1 MFVIFSAPM
10 SGTGMKIKITIIAFI
25 WLLAGQA
32 ILAQVPAQLQA
43 ALEKDSARD
52 DLSGWIYDQLQW
64 VAKAPASRWSLLVR
78 ATEKAW
84 RRPHTNE
91 EVQAWLDL
99 LTNKGYTLLL
109 NGSIVPSTDAY
120 SAAYD
125 WARQHPDIT
134 DEDLVLETILKPLGN
149 NYTRLGDYEQAL
161 FIHRKAL
168 ALATV
173 NPDKQVLAGVYG
185 NLANTSSN
193 MGRPQSSLD
202 YCRQGLEVV
211 DPHSALSGLLLS
223 EQADAAQQLKD
234 VDLAQKSIGK
244 SIAILENALVRRE
257 NPAAGYWLLM
267 AYQQAGDIY
276 TDRPREAL
284 GYYRRALGLQS
295 RLEQRQEGTRRRERA
310 KLFLRLGSLFA
321 RTGEVGQAIDWLDKC
336 LEVLAPGKTTASLKE
351 SDLYA
356 ENTLV
361 DVLYIRA
368 GLSRRQK
375 NTEEALRLYGLSFAA
390 ESKLRQELISNSSR
404 EQSIA
409 DTRSRYEEAIGFTWE
424 TWKRTQEKKYLSVLL
439 RFMESS
445 KAQLL
450 LEEVQ
455 MQQRYQLSR
464 PGDSVTTRI
473 RLLERAL
480 AYYEK
485 EALQADKNDSVNA
498 NQERQISWELAQL
511 RKKATGADGVSGT
524 GEVPGT
530 GRTPRAGEVSGTGGV
545 PRAGGLKDEVPV
557 MDEQV
562 VLEKGQAARSFF
574 CGSAAIY
581 TLECTS
587 TGISFAE
594 KLPLPAS
601 WQDSLRI
608 YIHTWFEQ
616 GANAMI
622 DRPLTYYRQA
632 YAVYRDLFGLHPFQ
646 AGASYIL
653 LMDGALN
660 LLPVEALVT
669 EPEVRPSPVDWPFVL
684 DRALISY
691 GWSLQTLRE
700 QGPTAGGKGFSG
712 FFLSGNLRSS
722 PILKAIETEQ
732 SDLQKII
739 PIGSWYTNE
748 QATTGAFRK
757 AMASSAVLHISS
769 HAFAKKDSLDM
780 PHIELFDAPFYLFE
794 LKGLDYRPALV
805 VLGACRTGDGRM
817 VTGEGAQS
825 LARAF
830 TGGGAKAVIAGW
842 WNVNDETAA
851 SLIKGFYAQLIV
863 QQDSSGVKINAARAL
878 RAAKLNW
885 LKDPA
890 VPYLNKLPYYW
901 AALNYQ
907 GNPQPL
913 REETFQGA
921 GRRRIS
927 GYWWL
932 SIPVLLII
940 SVLYRVRRSYMLP

>member
-10 SGTGMKIKITIIAFI
+10 SGTGMKIKLTIIAII

-32 ILAQVPAQLQA
+32 VVAQVSSELQA
-43 ALEKDSARD
+43 ALEKDRARD

-64 VAKAPASRWSLLVR
+64 VSKAPASRWGLLAH

-91 EVQAWLDL
+91 EIQAWLDL
-99 LTNKGYTLLL
+99 LTNEGYTLLL
-109 NGSIVPSTDAY
+109 NGSIVSSTDAY

-134 DEDLVLETILKPLGN
+134 DDNLVLETILKPLGN

-168 ALATV
+168 ALASV
-173 NPDKQVLAGVYG
+173 NPDKQVLAGVYS

-193 MGRPQSSLD
+193 MGRPQLSLD
-202 YCRQGLEVV
+202 YCRQGLAVV
-211 DPHSALSGLLLS
+211 NPHSALSGLLLS
-223 EQADAAQQLKD
+223 EQADAAQELKD
-234 VDLAQKSIGK
+234 FDLARKSIGK
-244 SIAILENALVRRE
+244 SIGILENALIRHE

-276 TDRPREAL
+276 TDRPEEAL
-284 GYYRRALGLQS
+284 GYYKKALALQS
-295 RLEQRQEGTRRRERA
+295 RPEQGTRRRERA

-321 RTGEVGQAIDWLDKC
+321 RTGKVEQAVDWLDKC
-336 LEVLAPGKTTASLKE
+336 LVILAPGKTVTSLKE

-361 DVLYIRA
+361 DVLYLRA
-368 GLSRRQK
+368 GLSQRQK
-375 NTEEALRLYGLSFAA
+375 DTEEALRLYGLSFAA
-390 ESKLRQELISNSSR
+390 ESKLRHELISNSSR
-404 EQSIA
+404 EQSIV
-409 DTRSRYEEAIGFTWE
+409 DTRSRYEEAISFTWE
-424 TWKRTQEKKYLSVLL
+424 TWEKTREKKYLSVLL
-439 RFMESS
+439 SFMESS

-455 MQQRYQLSR
+455 QQQRYRHSGS
-464 PGDSVTTRI
+464 GDSVTIRI

-480 AYYEK
+480 SYYEK
-485 EALQADKNDSVNA
+485 EALQADKNDSVIV
-498 NQERQISWELAQL
+498 NQEKQISWELAQL
-511 RKKATGADGVSGT
+511 RKKAIAGRDKGSVAGGMTGTGGGTEGGAVTDGGSLTDGVSLT
-524 GEVPGT
+524 E
-530 GRTPRAGEVSGTGGV
+530 GRAF
-545 PRAGGLKDEVPV
+545 
-557 MDEQV
+557 
-562 VLEKGQAARSFF
+562 LEKGQAARSFF
-574 CGSAAIY
+574 CGSTAIY

-587 TGISFAE
+587 TEISFAE
-594 KLPLPAS
+594 KLPLPGS
-601 WQDSLRI
+601 WQDSLRT

-622 DRPLTYYRQA
+622 DHPLTYYRQA

-646 AGASYIL
+646 SGTSYIL

-669 EPEVRPSPVDWPFVL
+669 GPEVRPSPADWPYVL
-684 DRALISY
+684 ERALISY
-691 GWSLQTLRE
+691 AWSLQTLRE

-722 PILKAIETEQ
+722 PLLKAIETER

-739 PIGSWYTNE
+739 PTGSWYTNE
-748 QATTGAFRK
+748 QATTAAFRK
-757 AMASSAVLHISS
+757 ALASSAVLHISS
-769 HAFAKKDSLDM
+769 HAFTKKDSLDI

-794 LKGLDYRPALV
+794 LKGLEYRPELV

-830 TGGGAKAVIAGW
+830 TGGGARAVIAGW

-851 SLIKGFYAQLIV
+851 SLMKGIYSQLKI

-890 VPYLNKLPYYW
+890 VPYLHKLPYYW

-913 REETFQGA
+913 REETFQDA
-921 GRRRIS
+921 GRKRII

-940 SVLYRVRRSYMLP
+940 SVLYRVRRSYKPG

>member
-1 MFVIFSAPM
+1 MFVIFSVPM
-10 SGTGMKIKITIIAFI
+10 IGSGMKIRITIIAFI
-25 WLLAGQA
+25 WLLVDQA
-32 ILAQVPAQLQA
+32 VLAQVPSGLQA

-52 DLSGWIYDQLQW
+52 DLSGWIYHQLQW
-64 VAKAPASRWSLLVR
+64 VSKAPASRWGLLAH

-99 LTNKGYTLLL
+99 LTNEGYALLL
-109 NGSIVPSTDAY
+109 NGSIVSSTDAY

-125 WARQHPDIT
+125 WARQHRDIT
-134 DEDLVLETILKPLGN
+134 DENLVLETILKPLGN

-168 ALATV
+168 ALASV
-173 NPDKQVLAGVYG
+173 NPDKQVLAGVYS

-211 DPHSALSGLLLS
+211 NPHSALSGLLLS

-234 VDLAQKSIGK
+234 IGLAQKSIGK
-244 SIAILENALVRRE
+244 SITILENALVRHE

-276 TDRPREAL
+276 ADRPKEAL
-284 GYYRRALGLQS
+284 GYYRKALALQS
-295 RLEQRQEGTRRRERA
+295 RLEQQQEGTRQRERA

-321 RTGEVGQAIDWLDKC
+321 RIDEVEQAVDWLDKC
-336 LEVLAPGKTTASLKE
+336 LVALVPGKTMASLKE

-368 GLSRRQK
+368 GLSQRQK
-375 NTEEALRLYGLSFAA
+375 NTDEALRLYGLSFAA
-390 ESKLRQELISNSSR
+390 ESKLRHELISNSSR

-409 DTRSRYEEAIGFTWE
+409 DTRSRYEEAIGFTWA
-424 TWKRTQEKKYLSVLL
+424 TWERAQEKKYLSVLL
-439 RFMESS
+439 SFMESS

-455 MQQRYQLSR
+455 QQQRYRLSA
-464 PGDSVTTRI
+464 PGDSVTIRI

-480 AYYEK
+480 SYYEK
-485 EALQADKNDSVNA
+485 EALQADKNDSVIA
-498 NQERQISWELAQL
+498 NQEKQISWELAQL
-511 RKKATGADGVSGT
+511 YKKVMAGGKGSVTGGMKGT
-524 GEVPGT
+524 GVGT
-530 GRTPRAGEVSGTGGV
+530 ERVSVTDG
-545 PRAGGLKDEVPV
+545 VPV
-557 MDEQV
+557 MDGRV

-594 KLPLPAS
+594 KLPLPGS
-601 WQDSLRI
+601 WQDSLRT

-632 YAVYRDLFGLHPFQ
+632 YTVYRDLFELHPFQ
-646 AGASYIL
+646 SGTSYIL

-669 EPEVRPSPVDWPFVL
+669 GAEAGPSPADWPFVL

-691 GWSLQTLRE
+691 AWSLQTLRE

-722 PILKAIETEQ
+722 PLLKAIETER

-757 AMASSAVLHISS
+757 ALASSAVLHISS
-769 HAFAKKDSLDM
+769 HAFTKKDSLDM

-794 LKGLDYRPALV
+794 LKGLEYRPELV

-817 VTGEGAQS
+817 VTGEGVQS

-851 SLIKGFYAQLIV
+851 SLMKGIYSQLIA
-863 QQDSSGVKINAARAL
+863 QQATSGVKINAARAL

-890 VPYLNKLPYYW
+890 VPYLHKLPYYW
-901 AALNYQ
+901 AALTYQ

-921 GRRRIS
+921 GGRWII

-940 SVLYRVRRSYMLP
+940 SALYRVRRSYTLR

>member
-1 MFVIFSAPM
+1 MFVIFSVPM
-10 SGTGMKIKITIIAFI
+10 SGAGMKVKITIIAFI

-32 ILAQVPAQLQA
+32 VLAQVSSELQA
-43 ALEKDSARD
+43 ALEKDRARD
-52 DLSGWIYDQLQW
+52 DLSGWIYHQLQW
-64 VAKAPASRWSLLVR
+64 VSKAPASRWSILPQVV
-78 ATEKAW
+78 EKAW

-99 LTNKGYTLLL
+99 LTNEGYTLLL
-109 NGSIVPSTDAY
+109 NGSIVFSTDAY

-134 DEDLVLETILKPLGN
+134 DENLVLETILKPLGN

-168 ALATV
+168 ALASV
-173 NPDKQVLAGVYG
+173 NPDKQVLAGVYS

-193 MGRPQSSLD
+193 MGRPQSSME
-202 YCRQGLEVV
+202 YCRQGLEVAN
-211 DPHSALSGLLLS
+211 PRSALSGLLLS
-223 EQADAAQQLKD
+223 EQADAAQQLRD
-234 VDLAQKSIGK
+234 VDLARKSIGK
-244 SIAILENALVRRE
+244 SIAILENALSRHE

-276 TDRPREAL
+276 TDRPKDAL
-284 GYYRRALGLQS
+284 RYYRKALALQS
-295 RLEQRQEGTRRRERA
+295 RPEQQQEGTRRRERA

-321 RTGEVGQAIDWLDKC
+321 RTGNVKQAVDWLDKC
-336 LEVLAPGKTTASLKE
+336 LVVLVPGRAMVSLKE

-368 GLSRRQK
+368 GLSQRQK
-375 NTEEALRLYGLSFAA
+375 DTEEALRLYGLSFAA
-390 ESKLRQELISNSSR
+390 ESKLRHELISNSSR
-404 EQSIA
+404 EQSIV

-424 TWKRTQEKKYLSVLL
+424 TWERTQEKKYLSVLL
-439 RFMESS
+439 SFMESS

-455 MQQRYQLSR
+455 QQQRYRHSAS
-464 PGDSVTTRI
+464 GDSVTIRI

-480 AYYEK
+480 SYYEK
-485 EALQADKNDSVNA
+485 EALQAGKNDSVIT
-498 NQERQISWELAQL
+498 NQEKQINWELAQL
-511 RKKATGADGVSGT
+511 RKKATAGGGKGSVTGGTTGT
-524 GEVPGT
+524 GVGVDGIWVTERMPG
-530 GRTPRAGEVSGTGGV
+530 
-545 PRAGGLKDEVPV
+545 
-557 MDEQV
+557 MDGQL

-594 KLPLPAS
+594 KLPLPGL
-601 WQDSLRI
+601 WQDSLRA

-622 DRPLTYYRQA
+622 DHPQTYYRQA
-632 YAVYRDLFGLHPFQ
+632 YTVYRNLFGLHPFR
-646 AGASYIL
+646 AGTSYIL

-669 EPEVRPSPVDWPFVL
+669 EPEVRPSPPDWPFVL

-691 GWSLQTLRE
+691 AWSLQTLRE

-722 PILKAIETEQ
+722 PLLKAIETER

-739 PIGSWYTNE
+739 PKGSWYTNE
-748 QATTGAFRK
+748 QATTEAFRK
-757 AMASSAVLHISS
+757 ALASSAVLHISS
-769 HAFAKKDSLDM
+769 HAFTKKDSLDM

-794 LKGLDYRPALV
+794 LKGLEYRPELV

-830 TGGGAKAVIAGW
+830 TGGGAKAVISGW

-851 SLIKGFYAQLIV
+851 SLMKGIYSQLIA
-863 QQDSSGVKINAARAL
+863 QQGSSEVKINAARAL

-890 VPYLNKLPYYW
+890 VPYLHKLPYYW

-913 REETFQGA
+913 RKETFQDA
-921 GRRRIS
+921 GRKRII
-927 GYWWL
+927 GFWWL

-940 SVLYRVRRSYMLP
+940 SVLYRVRRSYKPG

>member
-32 ILAQVPAQLQA
+32 VLAQVSSDLQT
-43 ALEKDSARD
+43 ALEKDRARD

-64 VAKAPASRWSLLVR
+64 VSKAPASRWGILPQAV
-78 ATEKAW
+78 EKAW

-99 LTNKGYTLLL
+99 LTNEGYTLLL
-109 NGSIVPSTDAY
+109 NGSIVSSTDAY

-125 WARQHPDIT
+125 WARQHRDIT
-134 DEDLVLETILKPLGN
+134 DENLVLETILKPLGN

-168 ALATV
+168 ALAFV
-173 NPDKQVLAGVYG
+173 NPDKQVLSGVYS

-211 DPHSALSGLLLS
+211 NPHSALCGLLLS

-244 SIAILENALVRRE
+244 SIAILENALIRHE
-257 NPAAGYWLLM
+257 NPAAEYWLLM

-276 TDRPREAL
+276 IDRPMKAL
-284 GYYRRALGLQS
+284 GYYRKALALQS
-295 RLEQRQEGTRRRERA
+295 KPAQQQEGTRRRERA

-321 RTGEVGQAIDWLDKC
+321 RAGKFEQAVDWLDKC
-336 LEVLAPGKTTASLKE
+336 LVVLVPGKTTTSLEE

-361 DVLYIRA
+361 DVLYILA
-368 GLSRRQK
+368 GLSQRQK
-375 NTEEALRLYGLSFAA
+375 NTEEVLRLYGLSFAA
-390 ESKLRQELISNSSR
+390 ESKLRHELISNSSR
-404 EQSIA
+404 ERSIA
-409 DTRSRYEEAIGFTWE
+409 DTRSRYEEAISFSWQAWE
-424 TWKRTQEKKYLSVLL
+424 RTEEKKYLSVLL
-439 RFMESS
+439 SFMESS

-455 MQQRYQLSR
+455 QQQRYRHSAS
-464 PGDSVTTRI
+464 GDSVTIRI
-473 RLLERAL
+473 HLLERAL

-485 EALQADKNDSVNA
+485 EALQAGKNDSVIT
-498 NQERQISWELAQL
+498 NQEKQIGWELAQL
-511 RKKATGADGVSGT
+511 RKKATADGVWVTERMPGADGQ
-524 GEVPGT
+524 
-530 GRTPRAGEVSGTGGV
+530 
-545 PRAGGLKDEVPV
+545 L
-557 MDEQV
+557 

-594 KLPLPAS
+594 KLPLPGL
-601 WQDSLRI
+601 WQDSLRT
-608 YIHTWFEQ
+608 YIHKWFEQ

-622 DRPLTYYRQA
+622 DHPLTYYRQA
-632 YAVYRDLFGLHPFQ
+632 YTVYRNLFGLHPFR
-646 AGASYIL
+646 AGTSYIL

-669 EPEVRPSPVDWPFVL
+669 DPEVRPSPSDWPFVL

-691 GWSLQTLRE
+691 AWSLQTLRE

-722 PILKAIETEQ
+722 PLLKAIETER

-739 PIGSWYTNE
+739 SKGSWYTNE
-748 QATTGAFRK
+748 QATTEAFRK
-757 AMASSAVLHISS
+757 ALASSAVLHISS
-769 HAFAKKDSLDM
+769 HAFTKKDSLDM

-794 LKGLDYRPALV
+794 LKGLEYRPELV

-830 TGGGAKAVIAGW
+830 TGGGAKAVISGW

-851 SLIKGFYAQLIV
+851 SLMKGIYSQLIV
-863 QQDSSGVKINAARAL
+863 QQGSSEVKINAARAL

-890 VPYLNKLPYYW
+890 VPYLHKLPYYW

-913 REETFQGA
+913 RKETFQDA
-921 GRRRIS
+921 GRKRII
-927 GYWWL
+927 GFWWL

-940 SVLYRVRRSYMLP
+940 SVLYRVRRSYKPE